1 MTFLQITQNI
11 VSIPEYNQTLNR
23 LAVWLIAMNP
33 IAKYGL
39 TVNPVN
45 LSWQIWLFKG
55 TNLEEWCEKGR
66 WREPFLTGIG
76 KICISAFIVLL
87 AFVIPEFDKIMSL
100 LGAFFSFMISG
111 IFPLVCHLYLF
122 GETMSKKQKVLDYTL
137 MVIASCMALTGT
149 LWSFL

>member
-1 MTFLQITQNI
+1 
-11 VSIPEYNQTLNR
+11 VPEYNQALNR

-55 TNLEEWCEKGR
+55 TPLEYWCEKGS
-66 WREPFLTGIG
+66 WREPVLTAIG
-76 KICISAFIVLL
+76 KVCVSAFIVML
-87 AFVIPEFDKIMSL
+87 AYIIPGFDKIMSL

-111 IFPLVCHLYLF
+111 IFPLVCHLCLF
-122 GETMSKKQKVLDYTL
+122 SDTMSTKSKILDYTL
-137 MVIASCMALTGT
+137 IAIASCMAFTGT
-149 LWSFL
+149 VWSFI

>member
-1 MTFLQITQNI
+1 M
-11 VSIPEYNQTLNR
+11 SIPEYNQTLNR

-45 LSWQIWLFKG
+45 ISWQLWLLKG
-55 TNLEEWCEKGR
+55 THLEEWCIKGR
-66 WREPFLTGIG
+66 WRESIITFIG
-76 KICISAFIVLL
+76 KIMVSAFIVVL
-87 AFVIPEFDKIMSL
+87 AYAIPGFDKIMSL

-111 IFPLVCHLYLF
+111 IFPLVCHIRLF
-122 GETMSKKQKVLDYTL
+122 GATMTRKQKILDYTL
-137 MVIASCMALTGT
+137 IFIASCMALIGT